1 MSSNASHGWLKA
13 SEAYQSHRDAIT
25 GTSATLLEMANLPVH
40 SVWIDVKV
48 LMQRAADELAHA
60 NADVA
65 LLREEN
71 ANLRDRIKALEA
83 HEG

>member
-1 MSSNASHGWLKA
+1 
-13 SEAYQSHRDAIT
+13 
-25 GTSATLLEMANLPVH
+25 
-40 SVWIDVKV
+40 
-48 LMQRAADELAHA
+48 MQRAADELAHA

-71 ANLRDRIKALEA
+71 ANLRERIKALEA